1 MFYKIIAIR
10 KTIEYMTLDEAKQ
23 HLVQRDLID
32 WGIIRKVLKSGE
44 RKEFLN
50 LKKYLESGNAGG
62 KRTKNVN

>member
-1 MFYKIIAIR
+1 
-10 KTIEYMTLDEAKQ
+10 MTLDEAKQ